1 MKVTNK
7 RAATALAAEV
17 GVRLALFAAFLV
29 TELLPPFQRLIQ
41 PEEMWL
47 YRNPSS
53 PSSPRWLQ
61 YSWPDVLAGSAIGLT
76 FAYSCYR
83 QYYPPLMDAE
93 CHRPLPLSPALPA
106 TQKQPHNPQPF
117 CV

>member
-1 MKVTNK
+1 MGKGK
-7 RAATALAAEV
+7 AAATALAAEV

-47 YRNPSS
+47 YRNLSS

-61 YSWPDVLAGSAIGLT
+61 YSWPGVSRWQMQPTAGKPAW
-76 FAYSCYR
+76 
-83 QYYPPLMDAE
+83 
-93 CHRPLPLSPALPA
+93 RPAWPWP
-106 TQKQPHNPQPF
+106 
-117 CV
+117 